1 MTNIHKNI
9 SRTVTRFAPSP
20 SGYLHLGHAYAA
32 LFAWR
37 LAQHTNGQFILR
49 IEDLD
54 KERRSKEFEECIY
67 EDLEW
72 LGISWNKPVMRQS
85 DMSEAYKK
93 AINSL
98 TEMKLLYPCFCT
110 RKDILEEINVSNNA
124 PHKNNSFGPIYPG
137 ICRNLENEKRN
148 ALIGSGKP
156 YALRLDITK
165 AKHIVG
171 NLTWYDRIRGK
182 QIVQINNIG
191 DVVLARKDIASSY
204 HLAVTIDD
212 AAQGI
217 TLINRGNDLFEST
230 HVHRILQ
237 ALLNLETPE
246 WQHTPLLTDT
256 NGKRLAKRE
265 NSLTLRSLRARGI
278 KGTDIWVEAI
288 KNIASSEKSD
298 IGIKF

>member
-1 MTNIHKNI
+1 MTNTQKNI
-9 SRTVTRFAPSP
+9 SKTITRFAPSP
-20 SGYLHLGHAYAA
+20 SGFLHLGHAYAA

-37 LAQHTNGQFILR
+37 LAQDSDGQFILR

-54 KERRSKEFEECIY
+54 KERRSKEFEKCIY

-72 LGISWNKPVMRQS
+72 LGISWNKPIMRQS
-85 DMSEAYKK
+85 DRSEVYKR
-93 AINSL
+93 AINNL

-110 RKDILEEINVSNNA
+110 RKDILKEISFSNNA
-124 PHKNNSFGPIYPG
+124 PHQNNNFGPIYPG
-137 ICRNLENEKRN
+137 ICKNLENEKQK
-148 ALIGSGKP
+148 ALIESGRP

-171 NLTWYDRIRGK
+171 DLTWYDRIRGK
-182 QIVQINNIG
+182 QIVQIDKIG

-212 AAQGI
+212 AEQGI

-246 WQHTPLLTDT
+246 WQHTELLTDT

-265 NSLTLRSLRARGI
+265 NSLTLRSLRA
-278 KGTDIWVEAI
+278 KGVKGKDIWLEAI
-288 KNIASSEKSD
+288 KNITSQK
-298 IGIKF
+298 KVT

>member
-1 MTNIHKNI
+1 MTNTQKHI
-9 SRTVTRFAPSP
+9 SKTITRFAPSP
-20 SGYLHLGHAYAA
+20 SGFLHLGHAYAA

-37 LAQHTNGQFILR
+37 LAQYSDGQFILR

-54 KERRSKEFEECIY
+54 KERRSKEFEKCIY

-72 LGISWNKPVMRQS
+72 LGISWNKPIMRQS
-85 DMSEAYKK
+85 DRIEVYKR
-93 AINSL
+93 AINNL

-110 RKDILEEINVSNNA
+110 RKDILKEISFSNNA
-124 PHKNNSFGPIYPG
+124 PHQNNNFGPIYPG
-137 ICRNLENEKRN
+137 ICKNLENEKQN
-148 ALIGSGKP
+148 ALIESGRP

-171 NLTWYDRIRGK
+171 DLTWYDRIRGK
-182 QIVQINNIG
+182 QIVQIDKIG

-212 AAQGI
+212 AEQGI

-246 WQHTPLLTDT
+246 WQHTELLTDT

-265 NSLTLRSLRARGI
+265 NSLTLRSLRA
-278 KGTDIWVEAI
+278 KGVKGKDIWLEAI
-288 KNIASSEKSD
+288 KNITSQK
-298 IGIKF
+298 KVT